1 VIQLKKYKYEEM
13 LPNEF
18 LKAVED
24 MPVFIVPTGLL
35 EWHGD
40 HNPLGLDTLK
50 VYELCLRAAKLLDGG
65 IVLPPNYYGRPG
77 FSSYTGTLTY
87 SEGCLNILFTELF
100 YQLKKAGAK
109 VIALITG
116 HYGDCQVDFIKRV
129 AANFESE
136 NPDIKIL
143 AMPEYEDTLVDNRT
157 PADHGGFF
165 ETSMMMAVDEKLVDM
180 SKAKTVP
187 RKDLT
192 SELIFKNGLEFRGVK
207 LPIPFRLDKIT
218 HVGNYGAEA
227 EKANVELGRKMF
239 EVYVDYCAGLAEEL
253 RKVIL

>member
-1 VIQLKKYKYEEM
+1 M

-18 LKAVED
+18 LKSVEE
-24 MPVFIVPTGLL
+24 MPVFIIPTGFL

-50 VYELCLRAAKLLDGG
+50 VYELCLRAAKLLGGG

-116 HYGDCQVDFIKRV
+116 HYGDCQVDFIKRT
-129 AANFESE
+129 AANFEIE
-136 NPDIKIL
+136 NPDIRIL
-143 AMPEYEDTLVDNRT
+143 AMPEYEDTLIDNRT

-165 ETSMMMAVDEKLVDM
+165 ETSMMMAVNSSLVDM
-180 SKAKTVP
+180 PLLKKQPEKMKIYKNPPNDFYKESEFWQWDDNIFTSNAETGNRVLNAMAETIAAKI
-187 RKDLT
+187 K
-192 SELIFKNGLEFRGVK
+192 F
-207 LPIPFRLDKIT
+207 
-218 HVGNYGAEA
+218 
-227 EKANVELGRKMF
+227 
-239 EVYVDYCAGLAEEL
+239 
-253 RKVIL
+253 ILN